1 MGDNVRNIQ
10 KIFLMNKSEAMD
22 LARQAE
28 AEGKSEAQLI
38 RERVRNRPID
48 NEDIR
53 VTLHDILSEVNHIG
67 ININQVVKN
76 NNSGLY
82 LLVDKERLLAYM
94 QRLSSSMKEV
104 VKKLGDN

>member
-1 MGDNVRNIQ
+1 MALSDKDIIKGFRIS
-10 KIFLMNKSEAMD
+10 KEAAKE
-22 LARQAE
+22 LAKAAAE
-28 AEGKSEAQLI
+28 AGMSESDYI
-38 RERVRNRPID
+38 RSCLAKGPMDHMDVRM
-48 NEDIR
+48 
-53 VTLHDILSEVNHIG
+53 TLHDILTEINCIG

-82 LLVDKERLLAYM
+82 LPVDKERLLAYM